1 MKRKAKILLISY
13 VSVLVVALALYA
25 WAGQWGLGWYRR
37 TVGESASLAYEETV
51 RSVETLSQVL
61 AKSPYAT
68 DPEMCDRICC
78 EAYACAAA
86 AESAMSTLPFSTW
99 ELEQLSGFLNT
110 AGDYAYSLCGQGQAF
125 TDKQRQEL
133 RELAASAAEFSET
146 LLTLREDL
154 ENRDEVIRMA
164 CDLLKNL
171 CRFQSEDGRWYQVV
185 DKVNEPGN
193 WLENSCSS
201 LYVAGLCK
209 AMRKGYLPDDYAEHA
224 IRGYEGVIRSLT
236 WEGEDLQI
244 GNVCIGTGVG
254 DYAFYIA
261 RPVSVNDLHA
271 VGSFL
276 IMCTEMY
283 RWQKSRG

>member
-1 MKRKAKILLISY
+1 
-13 VSVLVVALALYA
+13 
-25 WAGQWGLGWYRR
+25 
-37 TVGESASLAYEETV
+37 
-51 RSVETLSQVL
+51 
-61 AKSPYAT
+61 
-68 DPEMCDRICC
+68 
-78 EAYACAAA
+78 
-86 AESAMSTLPFSTW
+86 
-99 ELEQLSGFLNT
+99 
-110 AGDYAYSLCGQGQAF
+110 
-125 TDKQRQEL
+125 
-133 RELAASAAEFSET
+133 
-146 LLTLREDL
+146 
-154 ENRDEVIRMA
+154 MA